1 MKVRINLNI
10 YVVKTKITLLS
21 TFASIIVVSFFILVS
36 CQKEN
41 KSLQS
46 TENLIESRLKMK
58 PLVNSDK
65 TSALEGIVSSVK
77 QGGVYYSSVIE
88 KLDMSSAKVFFNE
101 AEGKYIAFFSF
112 QNDTT
117 KTYSVYGY
125 NLANK
130 YVTEGEV
137 LTAKEINS
145 DGSYTKFVVKNQ
157 EAFKAIANNNTKP
170 IYQELNAVPT
180 DKWEIILTTD
190 CQGRHGGT
198 GFCQREPGES
208 FGACHRAEV
217 DEFTD
222 DFVGWLFYKANEAI
236 VDAMIAAACA
246 CGATQC
252 PK

>member
-1 MKVRINLNI
+1 M
-10 YVVKTKITLLS
+10 KTKITLLS
-21 TFASIIVVSFFILVS
+21 TFASIIVLSLFILVS

-41 KSLQS
+41 KTLGPS
-46 TENLIESRLKMK
+46 ENLIESRLKMK

-65 TSALEGIVSSVK
+65 TSALDGIVSSVK
-77 QGGVYYSSVIE
+77 QGGVYYSSVIA
-88 KLDMSSAKVFFNE
+88 KLDMSSVKVFFNE

-157 EAFKAIANNNTKP
+157 DAFKVTANNNTKP
-170 IYQELNAVPT
+170 IYQELNVVPT

-222 DFVGWLFYKANEAI
+222 DFVGWLFYKVNEKV

-246 CGATQC
+246 CDAIQC